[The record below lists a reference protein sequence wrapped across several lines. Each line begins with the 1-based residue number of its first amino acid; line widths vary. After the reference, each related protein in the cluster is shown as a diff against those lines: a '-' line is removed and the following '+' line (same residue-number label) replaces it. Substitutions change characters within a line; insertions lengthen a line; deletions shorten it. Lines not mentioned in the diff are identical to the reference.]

1 MATLNDSILE
11 LHRLRGAL
19 AAAKNLWNAK
29 AAQFDIDNKEIKE
42 SAASLAQ
49 QVTIAEAELKRNAVA
64 LYEQDSSTKQIAPG
78 IVIKEV
84 VQVGY
89 DRKKAFNWAVEHKMA
104 LTLDEKT
111 FEKIAVT
118 QNFHWFIALKV
129 PKATVATDL
138 FKAVNEIQE
147 AVNVQ

>member
-1 MATLNDSILE
+1 MINDDIVKLHELRKELATVN
-11 LHRLRGAL
+11 
-19 AAAKNLWNAK
+19 NLWKAR
-29 AAQFDIDNKEIKE
+29 AAQFDLDNQDLKQ
-42 SAASLAQ
+42 SAQSLAQ

-118 QNFHWFIALKV
+118 QNFDWFIALKV

>member
-1 MATLNDSILE
+1 MINDDIVKLHE
-11 LHRLRGAL
+11 LRKQL
-19 AAAKNLWNAK
+19 AAANNLYKAK
-29 AAQFDIDNKEIKE
+29 CLNFDIENKELKE
-42 SAASLAQ
+42 WAASLAQ
-49 QVTIAEAELKRNAVA
+49 RVTVAEAELKRNAVA
-64 LYEQDSSTKQIAPG
+64 LYEQDQSTKQIAPG

-89 DRKKAFNWAVEHKMA
+89 DRVKAFNWAVEHKMA

-118 QNFHWFIALKV
+118 QDFDWFIALKV

-147 AVNVQ
+147 AVNVS